1 MLTESKII
9 TKYQTHLNSFLQN
22 GKSVAMGTFNLD
34 GQLLSANAAMCYYL
48 DTNLFELNPKN
59 KFINPDF
66 SVFITGSDS
75 GIIFK
80 GLITIGNQQDISYTL
95 NSEVY
100 SYEDKIMIFAEAD
113 VPLLF
118 EDNKKMS
125 ILNQEVNNLQRQL
138 IKEKKNLLNTLEVLR
153 ETQQMLIQSEKMNA
167 LGKLVAGVAHEIN
180 NPVSFVYS
188 NLFSIEKYVAEIC
201 ESNRQID
208 ELIQLKANN
217 ELIAAVAEIRQKR
230 DLQDLLVDIADM
242 TTESI
247 TGIER
252 VKSIITDLR
261 KFSRLDEAE
270 IKQIDLIENIK
281 STVNIIRSEITR
293 KQIDFIQTGPEKLLV
308 ECYPGQL
315 NQALMNVLM
324 NAIDAVETN
333 GKVSMNVCDENENV
347 SMTICDNGSG
357 ISDEIKD
364 KIFDPFFTTKPVG
377 SGMGLGLSITYKII
391 HELHHG
397 SIELKSIPNEFTSMK
412 LTIPVKIR
420 SNENSTVDK

>member
-1 MLTESKII
+1 MLTENN
-9 TKYQTHLNSFLQN
+9 TFPKYQNRLNSFLQH
-22 GKSVAMGTFNLD
+22 GKSIAIGTFDPNGRLR
-34 GQLLSANAAMCYYL
+34 SANAAMCYFL
-48 DTNLFELNPKN
+48 NTNLIELKPKN

-66 SVFITGSDS
+66 STFTSNSDS
-75 GIIFK
+75 EIIFK
-80 GLITIGNQQDISYTL
+80 GLITIGNQQDISYAL

-100 SYEDKIMIFAEAD
+100 SYDGKILIFAEAD

-125 ILNQEVNNLQRQL
+125 VLNQEVNNLQRQL
-138 IKEKKNLLNTLEVLR
+138 IKEKKNLLRTLEVLR

-188 NLFSIEKYVAEIC
+188 NLFSIEKYVNEIC

-252 VKSIITDLR
+252 VKSIVTDLQ

-270 IKQIDLIENIK
+270 IKEIDLIENVK
-281 STVNIIRSEITR
+281 STVNILHSEIAR
-293 KQIDFIQTGPEKLLV
+293 KQIDFRQTGPEKLLV

-333 GKVSMNVCDENENV
+333 GQVSMNVCEENDKV
-347 SMTICDNGSG
+347 SITISDNGSG

-397 SIELKSIPNEFTSMK
+397 SIEVKSDPFENTSLK
-412 LTIPVKIR
+412 LTIPVKIK
-420 SNENSTVDK
+420 SHGNSTVD